1 MSIQSV
7 ARGLVRLASETHRRP
22 VSGLIIVDG
31 RGRVAMAYQEYA
43 NQGWC
48 FPKGGIDHTESSA
61 EAAVRE
67 AREEIGLEVELLAV
81 EPLSFTGRAFHDSLG
96 FGSPRVAR
104 SVIHKPVC
112 RYFGDRHEVTKGES
126 PGDSISKGAYDLIS
140 RAWTMERGF
149 EPSESEVLEVFDA
162 AHSMM
167 VTWLQSPTYHLA
179 AFRSHVPQEMTG
191 ETDEAAWVNPL
202 EIIERAGEGVM
213 TLPRKMHGD
222 VVKVAA
228 MPDFMRLVQLASASA
243 QCSDRPGIW

>member
-7 ARGLVRLASETHRRP
+7 ARGLGRLASETQIRP

-48 FPKGGIDHTESSA
+48 FPKGGIDHTETSA

-67 AREEIGLEVELLAV
+67 AREEIGLEVELLAM

-112 RYFGDRHEVTKGES
+112 RYFGERHEVTKGES
-126 PGDSISKGAYDLIS
+126 PGDSISKGAYDLIF
-140 RAWTMERGF
+140 RAWTVELGF
-149 EPSESEVLEVFDA
+149 KPSEPEVLEVFDA
-162 AHSMM
+162 TRSML

-179 AFRSHVPQEMTG
+179 AFRSHVPHEMTG

-202 EIIERAGEGVM
+202 EIIKRAGEGVM

-222 VVKVAA
+222 VVRVAA
-228 MPDFMRLVQLASASA
+228 MSGFMKMIELASASA
-243 QCSDRPGIW
+243 QSSDRPGLW